1 MKKNIILNYIN
12 MDRLIKIF
20 GRNFLYGGLMCGF
33 LLTLIDLIK
42 NSTNNIA
49 FYAFLSG
56 SFFIFN
62 LFQYYYVKQVSKQNI
77 EQFLIHSMIGGILWV
92 GLASLLYYL
101 HKSRLND
108 MTIIISILLTMI
120 LISII
125 YFYLLKNLK

>member
-1 MKKNIILNYIN
+1 

-20 GRNFLYGGLMCGF
+20 GRNFLYGGLMFGF

-42 NSTNNIA
+42 NSTYNIA

-125 YFYLLKNLK
+125 YFYLLKN